1 MILVTI
7 LILIGLS
14 VILNLYCCKAVWGRT
29 NVPGK
34 NELIW
39 MLLLDAWWSFFA
51 IFEIAANTGTTQ
63 EILNIK
69 LFWTKIEYV
78 SISSIAA
85 LWLLFVLRYIGIE
98 PPFIKRNTWVLFIIP
113 ALTLFLVWTN
123 EINGGLMYSLSGI
136 IRFEDHP
143 LLKIIHHGL
152 YFPIAVGYSW
162 IVTAIGIGICFV
174 YSLNTLSSSR
184 MQLRLLFVAAMIPL
198 LSTILYVFEVGCLK
212 YFDLTPLFF
221 AIIGALLTYALLKHR
236 LVELTPIAVNTIFE
250 NIQDGVIVLNEKTA
264 VVELNP
270 AARKMF
276 MINGNELYGKLLRD
290 ILPELPDIATMN
302 KERLFNDQLINN
314 RWYDIRFSSINNDS
328 HMGWILTMRDNT
340 TKRELEEKLH
350 RMAYYDGITGLPN
363 RMSFRD
369 RLQSEMAR
377 VVRTHE
383 MLAVMFIDLDNFKE
397 INDTQ
402 GHAAGDKMLNHVA
415 ERLNEAIRGSDMAAR
430 MGGDEFLVLIT
441 DMKKKEDVAYSAM
454 RILDAMREP
463 FYINDTVVYTTA
475 SIGIAIVPGDGVEA
489 DIVLRRA
496 DEAMYIAKTN
506 GKNQFM
512 YRS

>member
-1 MILVTI
+1 MP
-7 LILIGLS
+7 
-14 VILNLYCCKAVWGRT
+14 GR
-29 NVPGK
+29 
-34 NELIW
+34 NELFW

-51 IFEIAANTGTTQ
+51 IFEIAANTGNPAET
-63 EILNIK
+63 IRMK
-69 LFWTKIEYV
+69 LIWTSLEYI
-78 SISSIAA
+78 SISSIAS

-98 PPFIKRNTWVLFIIP
+98 PPFIKRNTWALFIIP
-113 ALTLFLVWTN
+113 AITLLLVWTN
-123 EINGGLMYSLSGI
+123 GIHGLMYNNTGLVTVDG
-136 IRFEDHP
+136 HP
-143 LLKIIHHGL
+143 LLKIIAYGP

-162 IVTAIGIGICFV
+162 MITAIGIGICFV

-198 LSTILYVFEVGCLK
+198 LSTIFYVFKIGFLK
-212 YFDLTPLFF
+212 YIDITPLTF
-221 AIIGALLTYALLKHR
+221 AIIGAILTYAMLKHR

-276 MINGNELYGKLLRD
+276 MVYGNELFGKLLKD
-290 ILPELPDIATMN
+290 ILPGLPDISVMN
-302 KERLFNDQLINN
+302 TEKIFNDQQINS
-314 RWYDIRFSSINNDS
+314 RWYDIRFSPITNGAQI
-328 HMGWILTMRDNT
+328 GWILTMRDNT

-350 RMAYYDGITGLPN
+350 KMAYYDGITGLPN

-377 VVRTHE
+377 VIRTHE
-383 MLAVMFIDLDNFKE
+383 MLAVMFFDLDNFKE
-397 INDTQ
+397 INDNL
-402 GHAAGDKMLNHVA
+402 GHATGDKVLNQVA
-415 ERLNEAIRGSDMAAR
+415 ERISYAIRGSDMAAR

-441 DMKKKEDVAYSAM
+441 DIKKKEDVAFSAM

-463 FYINDTVVYTTA
+463 FHVNETVVYTTA
-475 SIGIAIVPGDGVEA
+475 SIGIAIVPVDGTEA

-496 DEAMYIAKTN
+496 DEAMYIAKVN